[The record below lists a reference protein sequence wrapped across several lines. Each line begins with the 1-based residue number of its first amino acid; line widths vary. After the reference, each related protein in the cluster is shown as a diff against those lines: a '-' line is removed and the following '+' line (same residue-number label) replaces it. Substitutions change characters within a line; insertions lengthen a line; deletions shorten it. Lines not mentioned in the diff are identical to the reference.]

1 MRGECEP
8 ALQWLER
15 AYLQRE
21 GGLSLLKSD
30 PMLGEAAWHARFT
43 ALVHRMNLPD

>member
-21 GGLSLLKSD
+21 GGLSLLKSG
-30 PMLGEAAWHARFT
+30 PMLEKLHGDARFT